1 MYPGVASRCD
11 RPPRKRR
18 DRAERR
24 ALPTGAEQLATSQH
38 LARVS
43 CGATRDRLRT
53 REPCAT
59 PDGGRTAHPRQC
71 QQRRVS
77 RCKEGSERT
86 DGHRDGPAAS
96 RDGARRPTRTGQ
108 LAHAD
113 MRGRAAATWRCGL
126 TPPPLPPARYG
137 KRALRAYDL
146 ERSGRKRSRAG
157 RAGRP
162 VCPCR
167 VARGPP
173 PQPDKAGAT
182 ATPLL
187 SALVRFGPPG
197 CADADTPMPPALPRT
212 RGPAAVRCRPLH
224 FFSCLSFVNDAT
236 PRGVGR
242 LTVWGCLVRLELA
255 GGRPGHRLAAPLV
268 SLSRHAG
275 ATEGD
280 PLLRP

>member
-137 KRALRAYDL
+137 KRALRAYAYDL

-187 SALVRFGPPG
+187 SAALVRFGFVRSG
-197 CADADTPMPPALPRT
+197 VPMPIP
-212 RGPAAVRCRPLH
+212 RCRPHSRARGALLP
-224 FFSCLSFVNDAT
+224 CGAGPCISFPASRSSTT

-242 LTVWGCLVRLELA
+242 LTVWGCLV
-255 GGRPGHRLAAPLV
+255 PYP
-268 SLSRHAG
+268 
-275 ATEGD
+275 
-280 PLLRP
+280 